1 MINIYLDENL
11 SEYVAQALNFLNKG
25 YFRDIQV
32 YSTKEKFGKGVAD
45 EVIIPGIGK
54 DEGILITRDINIHK
68 TRFQYD
74 LCKQHKIGVFFLT
87 LPKNQNK
94 HWEMV
99 RLLIEKWEDIV
110 DKSKNEKRPFAYRIR
125 VVGKPEKM

>member
-1 MINIYLDENL
+1 MTNIYLDENL

-45 EVIIPGIGK
+45 EIIIPGIGK
-54 DEGILITRDINIHK
+54 ADGVLITRDINIHK
-68 TRFQYD
+68 TRFQFD

-87 LPKNQNK
+87 LPKGLNK
-94 HWEMV
+94 HWEMI
-99 RLLIEKWEDIV
+99 RLLIEKWEEIV
-110 DKSKNEKRPFAYRIR
+110 EKSINDRKPFAYRIR
-125 VVGKPEKM
+125 VVGNMQRM

>member
-1 MINIYLDENL
+1 MTNIYLDENL

-45 EVIIPGIGK
+45 EIIIPGIGK
-54 DEGILITRDINIHK
+54 ADGVLITRDINIHK
-68 TRFQYD
+68 TRFQFD

-87 LPKNQNK
+87 LPKGLNN
-94 HWEMV
+94 HWEMI
-99 RLLIEKWEDIV
+99 RLLIEKWEEIV
-110 DKSKNEKRPFAYRIR
+110 EKSINDRKPFAYRIR
-125 VVGKPEKM
+125 VVGNMQRM

>member
-45 EVIIPGIGK
+45 EIIIPGIGK
-54 DEGILITRDINIHK
+54 DNGVLITRDINIHK
-68 TRFQYD
+68 TRFQFD

-99 RLLIEKWEDIV
+99 RLLIEKWEELV
-110 DKSKNEKRPFAYRIR
+110 EKSSNEKRPFAYRIR
-125 VVGKPEKM
+125 TVGKMEKM

>member
-1 MINIYLDENL
+1 MNIYLDENL
-11 SEYVAQALNFLNKG
+11 SEYVAQALNFLSKG

-45 EVIIPGIGK
+45 EIIIPSIGK
-54 DEGILITRDINIHK
+54 QEGILITRDINIHK
-68 TRFQYD
+68 TRFQFE

-99 RLLIEKWEDIV
+99 KALTDKWEVIV
-110 DKSKNEKRPFAYRIR
+110 DKITSDKKPFAYRIR
-125 VVGKPEKM
+125 VVGKMERM

>member
-1 MINIYLDENL
+1 MNYIYLDENL

-32 YSTKEKFGKGVAD
+32 FSTKEKFGKGVAD
-45 EVIIPGIGK
+45 EIIIPSIGR
-54 DEGILITRDINIHK
+54 DNGILITRDINIHK
-68 TRFQYD
+68 TRFQYE
-74 LCKQHKIGVFFLT
+74 LCKQHKIGIFFLT

-99 RLLIEKWEDIV
+99 KLLIENWEDIIEKV
-110 DKSKNEKRPFAYRIR
+110 KNDRLPFAYRLRI
-125 VVGKPEKM
+125 VGKMEKM

>member
-1 MINIYLDENL
+1 MTNIYLDENL

-25 YFRDIQV
+25 YFKEIQV

-54 DEGILITRDINIHK
+54 EGGILITRDINIHK
-68 TRFQYD
+68 TRFQFD

-87 LPKNQNK
+87 LPKGQSK

-99 RLLIEKWEDIV
+99 KALIDKWETIV
-110 DKSKNEKRPFAYRIR
+110 DKVESERKPFAFRIKI
-125 VVGKPEKM
+125 VGKIEKM

>member
-1 MINIYLDENL
+1 MTNIYLDENL

-45 EVIIPGIGK
+45 EIIIPGIGK
-54 DEGILITRDINIHK
+54 EDAVLITRDININK
-68 TRFQYD
+68 TRFQFD
-74 LCKQHKIGVFFLT
+74 LCKQNKIGIFFLT
-87 LPKNQNK
+87 LPKGQNK

-99 RLLIEKWEDIV
+99 RLLVEKWEDIV
-110 DKSKNEKRPFAYRIR
+110 DKAVNERKPFAYRIR
-125 VVGKPEKM
+125 IVGKMQKM

>member
-1 MINIYLDENL
+1 MTNIYLDENL

-45 EVIIPGIGK
+45 EVIIPSIGK
-54 DEGILITRDINIHK
+54 QDGIFISRDLNIHK
-68 TRFQYD
+68 TRFQFE
-74 LCKQHKIGVFFLT
+74 LCKQYKLGVFFLA

-94 HWEMV
+94 HWEIVKMLV
-99 RLLIEKWEDIV
+99 DKWETIV
-110 DKSKNEKRPFAYRIR
+110 DKITSDKKPFSYRIKK
-125 VVGKPEKM
+125 VGKMERM

>member
-1 MINIYLDENL
+1 MTNIYLDENL

-32 YSTKEKFGKGVAD
+32 YSRKEKFGKGVAD
-45 EVIIPGIGK
+45 EIIIPSIGK
-54 DEGILITRDINIHK
+54 QEGILITRDINIHK
-68 TRFQYD
+68 TRFQFE

-99 RLLIEKWEDIV
+99 KALIDKWEVIV
-110 DKSKNEKRPFAYRIR
+110 DKITSDKKPFAYRIR
-125 VVGKPEKM
+125 AVGKMERM

>member
-45 EVIIPGIGK
+45 EIIIPGIGK
-54 DEGILITRDINIHK
+54 DDGILITRDINIHK
-68 TRFQYD
+68 TRFQFD

-99 RLLIEKWEDIV
+99 RLLVEKWEEII
-110 DKSKNEKRPFAYRIR
+110 DKSTNERRPYAYRIR
-125 VVGKPEKM
+125 KVGKMERM